1 MTATVLNTKIDEVEN
16 KIPNDSKYVTIH
28 KFNKFIGKTFDTK
41 LKQAKLVASS
51 SNTVLDLANK
61 NKLKIEKLQT
71 FDSNYFLGKIYF
83 GGDGSQNRFISQY
96 LL

>member
-1 MTATVLNTKIDEVEN
+1 MTTTVLNTKIDEVEN

-61 NKLKIEKLQT
+61 NKLKTEKLQT
-71 FDSNYFLGKIYF
+71 FDSNYFFLVKFILVVMVLKICL
-83 GGDGSQNRFISQY
+83 SVNI
-96 LL
+96 